1 MQEFCNGGSLGDAIS
16 DAFFDRNQSQLH
28 WRRVL
33 ATLLDVAEG
42 MAYIHSMR
50 ICHGDLNP
58 ANVLL
63 KVLSSHCPHLCT
75 AALDTLLWSN
85 LPPLILSGW

>member
-1 MQEFCNGGSLGDAIS
+1 MIFVQEFCNGGSLGDAIS
-16 DAFFDRNQSQLH
+16 DAYFDRNQSPLH

-63 KVLSSHCPHLCT
+63 KVLSFDLHLIRCGIWHFAEC
-75 AALDTLLWSN
+75 AAARFT
-85 LPPLILSGW
+85 